1 MNRHL
6 TVLPLV
12 FVFATLPASAILDT
26 NGNGLSDLWEAQYKV
41 GVHVSANLDP
51 AVDDDGDGW
60 TNAKEAAAGTD
71 PFDLN
76 APDGYLRPETTR
88 VPEHWEDTNGDGIPE
103 FVPDSITLVFVG
115 TPGKQYTLLSSTN
128 LAEQS
133 WFQVGDPFIS
143 NGNEITYC
151 VFVTDLE
158 KSLWRVA
165 VTDADTDGDGLTDAE
180 ESVLGTNPANSH
192 TIAGIDDLWLAKHF
206 TNILLTGGPAA
217 IVPNADPDGDGLT
230 NAQEAHL
237 GTNPHLA
244 DTDGDGSSDGDEVK
258 SDHDPKSNQSYPP
271 VWVHTQRHSFHGLGY
286 IASSRDWGGYGSFSH
301 DWTPSISAPETCA
314 TFLATDFLFPAQ
326 PPDNNS
332 HFAYDNGYAPFLV
345 DSSGDRPHPGYGT
358 QLTQSRFWLKTK
370 PAPEA
375 DFKINLLRVTHRKI
389 INADTSET
397 ILPPDL
403 EPLEVLIHADQIFS
417 DPIDALPT
425 FTQTLENGKM
435 EHVVTTAVPIEL
447 ISDLN
452 NDGQITVADNPLRD
466 AAMTSG
472 ATDESKDKGT
482 EFIFH
487 NDMLS
492 NGIWDKEDSDPTKPV
507 TAIDDDDAEEIRV
520 KPGITEG
527 QVWLEHPAIAGL
539 SFYKARDCNA
549 ADKVNLSPTS
559 KFTVSAS
566 NPFPDKLFMRAD
578 GTLAYPE
585 ANPQFEGDLVL
596 KIKVGTNGEE
606 IEALKIK
613 LTVVKQLGAQKYF
626 HTSKDYILER
636 NTRFHIKDAEYEDDR
651 FWWGDSHFRVVSMR
665 ESATTLFPIDASRR
679 AGGVQLK
686 GIDSAATAFPG
697 ISVVINGNISYF
709 SDDNYNSTFSRLQ
722 IPGSENSITD
732 KCHGRMVRFSA
743 FDAAVSSDNT
753 VVTTSPAGSI
763 FAGPEGKFISVNQD
777 NKFVLGKGQVS
788 LNPVPKSAL
797 GGSSVNY
804 NDPLRDGKPY
814 QIFGRCSLEHQ
825 TDDNVIVFTATHLQ
839 PPGNGL
845 LGKMSEFVE
854 DAKRSGVKALPG
866 GDPGDSEVLLL
877 DGGSSVGLGYTNPDD
892 AMTIQ
897 IKGGKHTGQVPFYYI
912 NTYLIFRC
920 EKAR

>member
-6 TVLPLV
+6 TILPLA
-12 FVFATLPASAILDT
+12 FVFASLPASAILDT

-230 NAQEAHL
+230 NAQEAIS

-244 DTDGDGSSDGDEVK
+244 DTDGDGSSDGDELK

-425 FTQTLENGKM
+425 FTQTLENGKA
-435 EHVVTTAVPIEL
+435 EHVVTTLIPVEITAVFGKGPGGFIGGQGMYSQQYFEQYL
-447 ISDLN
+447 TSIQLARSGNTWAVQGKNRVFGIKVAADEESLLEALATPGHTIIF
-452 NDGQITVADNPLRD
+452 DGHANFGLGPNFSNATHKAIGSFTNFG
-466 AAMTSG
+466 TG
-472 ATDESKDKGT
+472 EATDIPMDYRGDGSVPDVLPYFQGQQ
-482 EFIFH
+482 
-487 NDMLS
+487 LPS
-492 NGIWDKEDSDPTKPV
+492 GPED
-507 TAIDDDDAEEIRV
+507 
-520 KPGITEG
+520 
-527 QVWLEHPAIAGL
+527 LL
-539 SFYKARDCNA
+539 
-549 ADKVNLSPTS
+549 
-559 KFTVSAS
+559 
-566 NPFPDKLFMRAD
+566 DKLLPALAHMTEEGWSYLEPVATEIKGD
-578 GTLAYPE
+578 TNNYTVEPLAPTLK
-585 ANPQFEGDLVL
+585 FENSDNIG
-596 KIKVGTNGEE
+596 
-606 IEALKIK
+606 
-613 LTVVKQLGAQKYF
+613 
-626 HTSKDYILER
+626 
-636 NTRFHIKDAEYEDDR
+636 
-651 FWWGDSHFRVVSMR
+651 
-665 ESATTLFPIDASRR
+665 
-679 AGGVQLK
+679 AGGVFTKK
-686 GIDSAATAFPG
+686 GTGFNNEWHFNQGDSKHLIVSAPGTDVPATLRYKTF
-697 ISVVINGNISYF
+697 F
-709 SDDNYNSTFSRLQ
+709 YNACSSGPHF
-722 IPGSENSITD
+722 IENFQ
-732 KCHGRMVRFSA
+732 H
-743 FDAAVSSDNT
+743 
-753 VVTTSPAGSI
+753 
-763 FAGPEGKFISVNQD
+763 GKFVYT
-777 NKFVLGKGQVS
+777 VGL
-788 LNPVPKSAL
+788 
-797 GGSSVNY
+797 
-804 NDPLRDGKPY
+804 
-814 QIFGRCSLEHQ
+814 CS
-825 TDDNVIVFTATHLQ
+825 VFTATQLFVK
-839 PPGNGL
+839 GL
-845 LGKMSEFVE
+845 LDEKATDDILSDLEAE
-854 DAKRSGVKALPG
+854 DA
-866 GDPGDSEVLLL
+866 
-877 DGGSSVGLGYTNPDD
+877 DGN
-892 AMTIQ
+892 
-897 IKGGKHTGQVPFYYI
+897 
-912 NTYLIFRC
+912 NTKKTYDCKNF
-920 EKAR
+920 